1 MDKIIENKINELTKY
16 AFESYSKIDFVDLTD
31 MLNYRTVEF
40 NNVNNIG
47 KDSLEE
53 KYIRHSP
60 GEYECKEIQQYVY
73 AVYLEALDRF
83 KDEYSA
89 WLVHNENNP
98 DDYEGYG
105 EYYNHCSGIHVKVYV
120 DAVEFNYIPI
130 STYSSNEDE

>member
-31 MLNYRTVEF
+31 MLNYRTVDF
-40 NNVNNIG
+40 NNVG

-89 WLVHNENNP
+89 WLVDNENNP
-98 DDYEGYG
+98 DDYELFG
-105 EYYNHCSGIHVKVYV
+105 EYYNHGSGIHVKVYV
-120 DAVEFNYIPI
+120 DSVEFNYTPI

>member
-1 MDKIIENKINELTKY
+1 MNKIIENKINELTKY

-31 MLNYRTVEF
+31 MLNYRTVDF
-40 NNVNNIG
+40 NNVG

-73 AVYLEALDRF
+73 AVYLEALERF
-83 KDEYSA
+83 KDEYST
-89 WLVHNENNP
+89 WLVDNENNP

-120 DAVEFNYIPI
+120 DSVEFNYTPI
-130 STYSSNEDE
+130 SIYSSNQDE

>member
-1 MDKIIENKINELTKY
+1 MNKIIENKINELTKY

-31 MLNYRTVEF
+31 MLNYRTVDF
-40 NNVNNIG
+40 NNVG

-73 AVYLEALDRF
+73 AVYLEALERF

-89 WLVHNENNP
+89 WLVDNENNP

-120 DAVEFNYIPI
+120 DSVEFNYTPI
-130 STYSSNEDE
+130 SIYSSNQDE

>member
-1 MDKIIENKINELTKY
+1 MNKIIENKINELTKY
-16 AFESYSKIDFVDLTD
+16 AFESYSKIDFVDLAD
-31 MLNYRTVEF
+31 MLNYRTVDF
-40 NNVNNIG
+40 NNVG

-73 AVYLEALDRF
+73 AVYLEALERF

-89 WLVHNENNP
+89 WLVDNENNP

-120 DAVEFNYIPI
+120 DSVEFNYTPI
-130 STYSSNEDE
+130 SIYSSNQDE

>member
-1 MDKIIENKINELTKY
+1 MNKIIENKINELTKY
-16 AFESYSKIDFVDLTD
+16 AFESYSKIDFVDLAD
-31 MLNYRTVEF
+31 MLNYRTVDF
-40 NNVNNIG
+40 NIVG

-73 AVYLEALDRF
+73 AVYLEALERF

-89 WLVHNENNP
+89 WLVDNENNP

-120 DAVEFNYIPI
+120 DSVEFNYTPI
-130 STYSSNEDE
+130 SIYSSNQDE

>member
-31 MLNYRTVEF
+31 MLNYRTADF
-40 NNVNNIG
+40 NNVG

-60 GEYECKEIQQYVY
+60 GEYEYKEIQQYVY
-73 AVYLEALDRF
+73 AVYLEALERF
-83 KDEYSA
+83 KDEYSE

-98 DDYEGYG
+98 DDYKGFG

-120 DAVEFNYIPI
+120 DSVEFNYTPI
-130 STYSSNEDE
+130 SIYSSNEDE

>member
-1 MDKIIENKINELTKY
+1 MNKIIENKINELTKY

-31 MLNYRTVEF
+31 MLNYRTVDF
-40 NNVNNIG
+40 NYVG

-73 AVYLEALDRF
+73 AVYLEALERF

-89 WLVHNENNP
+89 WLVDNENNP

-120 DAVEFNYIPI
+120 DSVEFNYTPI
-130 STYSSNEDE
+130 SIYSSNQDE